1 MYTELKTCL
10 ILKIIKKKD
19 SKRTPV
25 FQSKTSVPT
34 MLKYGEVYS
43 DIVCVIIV
51 LGVLT
56 LFLYEL
62 RLC

>member
-10 ILKIIKKKD
+10 ILKIIKKRIQKD
-19 SKRTPV
+19 SV
-25 FQSKTSVPT
+25 FWSKTSVPT

>member
-10 ILKIIKKKD
+10 ILKIIKKD
-19 SKRTPV
+19 SKRTSV
-25 FQSKTSVPT
+25 FRSKTSVPT